1 MLITISSL
9 IIGGILIVLGFV
21 FNLARN
27 NEWIR
32 NFIEIIFLGS
42 PGLFDK
48 DKPYSG
54 VVGWLGWES
63 IVAGALIMLP
73 TPKLVDLTAAVFLAF
88 VIVLAVRRFRN
99 YAKEQEESMNVQE
112 KSN

>member
-1 MLITISSL
+1 MLATFGSL
-9 IIGGILIVLGFV
+9 IIGGILIILGFV
-21 FNLARN
+21 FNLARS
-27 NEWIR
+27 NEWVR
-32 NFIEIIFLGS
+32 NVIEIIFLGN

-54 VVGWLGWES
+54 AVRWLGWES

-73 TPKLVDLTAAVFLAF
+73 TPKLVDLAAAVFLAS
-88 VIVLAVRRFRN
+88 VIIFAVRRFRN
-99 YAKEQEESMNVQE
+99 YVKEQKENTSVQE